1 MSIQLDLTT
10 ATPRQNFDSAQGY
23 ITLQDHRVI
32 DVDENIAKIFGYSCR
47 EALLNNVDFVYS
59 L

>member
-1 MSIQLDLTT
+1 
-10 ATPRQNFDSAQGY
+10 Y

-59 L
+59 LIPKDYHGSVRE